1 MRIGQGFG
9 PAGVGLARGVERRSG
24 DAGFAER
31 VAARPASSGAAAAA
45 GLAPLTSLG
54 ALLAVQAVDDPL
66 TGRRRARERGER
78 LLDALDELRLALI
91 EGRLPARKLGALQA
105 LVGEQRA
112 ATDDPQLQAVLDEI
126 ELRAAV
132 ELAKLEREDAPQ
144 PD

>member
-9 PAGVGLARGVERRSG
+9 PAGVGLPRGVERRSG

-31 VAARPASSGAAAAA
+31 VSARPSSTGAAAAA

-54 ALLAVQAVDDPL
+54 AVLAVQAVDDAL
-66 TGRRRARERGER
+66 TGRRRPRERGER

-105 LVGEQRA
+105 LVSEQRA
-112 ATDDPQLQAVLDEI
+112 NADDPQLQAVLDEI

-132 ELAKLEREDAPQ
+132 ELAKLERDGPR
-144 PD
+144 

>member
-9 PAGVGLARGVERRSG
+9 PAGVGLPRGVERRSG

-31 VAARPASSGAAAAA
+31 VSTRPSSTGAAAAA

-54 ALLAVQAVDDPL
+54 AVLAVQAVDDAL
-66 TGRRRARERGER
+66 TGRRRARERGEQ

-91 EGRLPARKLGALQA
+91 EGRLPARKLGTLQA
-105 LVGEQRA
+105 LVSEQRA
-112 ATDDPQLQAVLDEI
+112 NADNPQLQAVLDEI

-132 ELAKLEREDAPQ
+132 ELAKLERDGSR
-144 PD
+144 

>member
-9 PAGVGLARGVERRSG
+9 PAGVGLPRGVERRSG

-31 VAARPASSGAAAAA
+31 VGARPASGGAAAAA

-91 EGRLPARKLGALQA
+91 EGRLPARKLGALQT
-105 LVGEQRA
+105 LVSEQRA
-112 ATDDPQLQAVLDEI
+112 NADDPQLQAVLDEI

-132 ELAKLEREDAPQ
+132 ELAKLERDDSA
-144 PD
+144 